1 MCAGNREGKME
12 RRERGGRGKREGEER
27 ERGRKK
33 ERKERERKGDCVYV
47 HVCVCTL
54 VPNYVKG
61 RKKEMSLKIQS
72 IGFGWSS
79 LLL

>member
-1 MCAGNREGKME
+1 MCAGNREGKTE
-12 RRERGGRGKREGEER
+12 RREEGEEGGGREREGEKREKR
-27 ERGRKK
+27 ERGR
-33 ERKERERKGDCVYV
+33 ET
-47 HVCVCTL
+47 VCMYMYVCTL

-61 RKKEMSLKIQS
+61 RKKELSLKIQS